1 MSDQDRKDDLDILDI
16 SEEDETSKEPSDETS
31 EEKTKDEKT
40 TEEDYDKDTEYEDV
54 CFICRRPESK
64 AGRMFKLPNHI
75 SVCSD
80 CMHKTMDTVS
90 QFDYQ
95 GLLNSTSNMNN
106 DKKERRRHYSLDSCV
121 YEGIVYASEDK
132 NLTAIFETDSKFG
145 RLTEA
150 IKYLSDKQKSLIKAV
165 YFDGMSVSDY
175 AKHMGISQ
183 SAVSQQL
190 KTIYKKLKKF
200 L

>member
-1 MSDQDRKDDLDILDI
+1 MKIKYEFADGDVEVDVPNEWASILVELDRL
-16 SEEDETSKEPSDETS
+16 E
-31 EEKTKDEKT
+31 
-40 TEEDYDKDTEYEDV
+40 
-54 CFICRRPESK
+54 R
-64 AGRMFKLPNHI
+64 
-75 SVCSD
+75 
-80 CMHKTMDTVS
+80 
-90 QFDYQ
+90 
-95 GLLNSTSNMNN
+95 NN

-200 L
+200 LIEKKIPATERDKLPMIAKEQEIIWIPGYFLADCVKITETTRRFCLLQCFRK